1 MADKIK
7 KARSRYEED
16 ERYTRHDDDEDFDD
30 EEEFDDRGG
39 RNYSN
44 RGGGGSKY
52 EKLYGVIDA
61 LVDQIDMP
69 RNRIRAIKFGIRALG
84 ELLSETEGKHR
95 GGQRSRSSH
104 SGGGARSSHSGSGE
118 RSVSKTHKG
127 E

>member
-16 ERYTRHDDDEDFDD
+16 EKYTDRDDDQEYDD
-30 EEEFDDRGG
+30 EEFDGGG

-44 RGGGGSKY
+44 RGGSGSKY

-84 ELLSETEGKHR
+84 ELLSDSETKR
-95 GGQRSRSSH
+95 RSNGGQRSKSSH
-104 SGGGARSSHSGSGE
+104 SGERGSHAAAGE
-118 RSVSKTHKG
+118 RGVSRTHKG